1 MPGRDEF
8 LQALESCERASALL
22 LLALESGQPDPAGL
36 ARRRNEQIDLL
47 SRSLPA
53 EMRTEDFE
61 RLKGVFRVG
70 EEARS
75 RTIADR
81 LSATRNIAAL
91 QRGLQVAR
99 HFSVTPAARKSQ
111 FDFKG

>member
-36 ARRRNEQIDLL
+36 ATRRAEQIELL

-53 EMRTEDFE
+53 EMRAEDFE
-61 RLKGVFRVG
+61 RLKVVFRVG

-75 RTIADR
+75 RALSER
-81 LSATRNIAAL
+81 LSATRNISAL

-99 HFSVTPAARKSQ
+99 QFSVTQIPRKSRC
-111 FDFKG
+111 DFKG

>member
-1 MPGRDEF
+1 MPGRDDF
-8 LQALESCERASALL
+8 LQTLEACERTSALL

-36 ARRRNEQIDLL
+36 AKRRSEEIELL
-47 SRSLPA
+47 SRALPA
-53 EMRTEDFE
+53 EIRAEDFE
-61 RLKGVFRVG
+61 RLKNVFRVG

-75 RTIADR
+75 HTLNER
-81 LSATRNIAAL
+81 LAATRNIAAL

-99 HFSVTPAARKSQ
+99 QLSVTTGPRKPQ

>member
-1 MPGRDEF
+1 MPGRDDF
-8 LQALESCERASALL
+8 LQALEACERASALL
-22 LLALESGQPDPAGL
+22 LLAMESGQPDPAGQ
-36 ARRRNEQIDLL
+36 ARRRTEQIELL

-53 EMRTEDFE
+53 EMRAEEFE
-61 RLKGVFRVG
+61 RLKIVFRVG

-75 RTIADR
+75 RALSER

-91 QRGLQVAR
+91 QSGLHVAR
-99 HFSVTPAARKSQ
+99 RFSVTQVPRKPQ

>member
-36 ARRRNEQIDLL
+36 AKRRNEQIDLL

-53 EMRTEDFE
+53 EMRAEEFE
-61 RLKGVFRVG
+61 RLKSVFRVG

-75 RTIADR
+75 RNIAD
-81 LSATRNIAAL
+81 L

-99 HFSVTPAARKSQ
+99 QFSVTPVARKSQ

>member
-8 LQALESCERASALL
+8 LQSLEACERASALL
-22 LLALESGQPDPAGL
+22 LLAMESGLPDPAGL
-36 ARRRNEQIDLL
+36 AKRRTEQIELL

-53 EMRTEDFE
+53 EMRAEDFE
-61 RLKGVFRVG
+61 RLKIVFRVG

-75 RTIADR
+75 RTVSER

-99 HFSVTPAARKSQ
+99 QFSITQIPRKSHC
-111 FDFKG
+111 DLKG

>member
-22 LLALESGQPDPAGL
+22 LLALESGQPDPTGL
-36 ARRRNEQIDLL
+36 AKRRNEQIELL
-47 SRSLPA
+47 GRSLPA
-53 EMRTEDFE
+53 EMRAEDFE
-61 RLKGVFRVG
+61 RLKNVFRVG

-75 RTIADR
+75 RTLTDR
-81 LSATRNIAAL
+81 LAATRNMAAL

-99 HFSVTPAARKSQ
+99 QLSVSPIPRKPQ

>member
-1 MPGRDEF
+1 MPGRDDF

-22 LLALESGQPDPAGL
+22 LLAMESGQPDPAGV
-36 ARRRNEQIDLL
+36 ARRRTEQIELL
-47 SRSLPA
+47 SNSLPA
-53 EMRTEDFE
+53 ELRAEDFE
-61 RLKGVFRVG
+61 RLKVVFRVG

-75 RTIADR
+75 RTLSER

-91 QRGLQVAR
+91 QRGVHVAR
-99 HFSVTPAARKSQ
+99 QFSITQIPRKSQ